1 MRARPAGRLTMRWRP
16 RACVTPAP
24 RRSLAGAPQWPA
36 RAAHLLPPTAAPAR
50 SPPQA
55 QPDAQV
61 ASPPR
66 PAPKSAPRA
75 PCLLTRPVALA
86 PPPSVPA
93 MWAAQLQR
101 ARWNMQS
108 HGTGAAALV
117 PPAERMRLETG
128 LQACSAATA
137 PCPGL
142 RQCRRCCWW
151 PIRRTWWPPR
161 AGAGMGDSP
170 QRRRRGRRCRA
181 AARLRPR
188 CARPRRPGRAWRS
201 CAERCCRPPGSRR
214 SRQARARAAPPD
226 AQAPGRTGEPAAC
239 LPMHPARLCQCC
251 AARIMAAWQATVS
264 PAQIGQRATLLLPK
278 GCPKVT
284 RLLHGGSS
292 D

>member
-36 RAAHLLPPTAAPAR
+36 RAARLLPPTAAPAR
-50 SPPQA
+50 SPPWAQA
-55 QPDAQV
+55 AR
-61 ASPPR
+61 PPR
-66 PAPKSAPRA
+66 PALKSAPRA
-75 PCLLTRPVALA
+75 PCLLTPPVALA

-93 MWAAQLQR
+93 MRAARLQR
-101 ARWNMQS
+101 ARWKMQS

-117 PPAERMRLETG
+117 LPAERMRLEPD

-137 PCPGL
+137 PCPGR

-161 AGAGMGDSP
+161 AGGDMGDSP
-170 QRRRRGRRCRA
+170 RRCRRGRRCRA

-201 CAERCCRPPGSRR
+201 CAARCCTPPGSRR
-214 SRQARARAAPPD
+214 SRQARARAAGPRRAGAGADGRASRLSAD
-226 AQAPGRTGEPAAC
+226 AP
-239 LPMHPARLCQCC
+239 C
-251 AARIMAAWQATVS
+251 AAVPVLCSPHDGGMAGDSQPCSDGLVGNPYAAK
-264 PAQIGQRATLLLPK
+264 GLPH
-278 GCPKVT
+278 VT